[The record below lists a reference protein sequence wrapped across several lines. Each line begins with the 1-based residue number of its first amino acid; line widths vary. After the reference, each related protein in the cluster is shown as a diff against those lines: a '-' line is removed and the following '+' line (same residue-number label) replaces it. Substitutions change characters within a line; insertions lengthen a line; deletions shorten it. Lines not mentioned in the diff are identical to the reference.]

1 MTVYGARPTGFRLP
15 LGTELMS
22 TQSRPAGEDMRRKRR
37 PLAALGL
44 IAMVALISACGSSAP
59 AQSGT
64 GSSSSGG
71 GNPTASAHE
80 EAVKFAE
87 CIRSNGVSEFP
98 DPDASGQFAYGIPSY
113 SSPLNP
119 SSAAWQHAIGACKS
133 LEPARFIPTQFTPKQ
148 LAARL
153 KFAQCVRANGVP
165 DFPDPTATGPL
176 VNVSNGSSIPG
187 LHATI
192 QKCVRLNP
200 AAIQ

>member
-1 MTVYGARPTGFRLP
+1 
-15 LGTELMS
+15 
-22 TQSRPAGEDMRRKRR
+22 MRRKRR

-44 IAMVALISACGSSAP
+44 IAMVVLISACGSSAP
-59 AQSGT
+59 AGT
-64 GSSSSGG
+64 GSGG
-71 GNPTASAHE
+71 GGGGGGGGDPTASAHAK
-80 EAVKFAE
+80 AVKFAE

-119 SSAAWQHAIGACKS
+119 SSAAWQHAIGACKT
-133 LEPARFIPTQFTPKQ
+133 LEPPRFMPTQFTPKQ
-148 LAARL
+148 LSARL

-192 QKCVRLNP
+192 QKCIRLNP
-200 AAIQ
+200 AAVQ